1 MKISDSLKEDIA
13 DAPNWFRQAIETK
26 LNRKNMLLMVMRLPI
41 RNGILIDEE
50 QLTVLIHGTGAHSKW
65 WDPIAPLLA
74 SKGTIIAPE
83 LPGMGDTSHFD
94 KYDFELFKDAV
105 LGVIDNEGMLKRKIF
120 FSLVHSLWRA
130 SSCIHCI

>member
-13 DAPNWFRQAIETK
+13 DAPNWFHQAIEAK
-26 LNRKNMLLMVMRLPI
+26 LEQKKYAF
-41 RNGILIDEE
+41 NGHEVAYQKWDIDDEE

-65 WDPIAPLLA
+65 WDPIAPLLE

-105 LGVIDNEGMLKRKIF
+105 LGVIESEGMLKRKIF
-120 FSLVHSLWRA
+120 FSWSFSWRT